1 MLVKCVRMWGDGGY
15 ERRWKEED
23 RREKG
28 VEREKRRHRG
38 RKTRE
43 EAEQDRCPCTKHS
56 MVNNIEENSD

>member
-1 MLVKCVRMWGDGGY
+1 MLVKCVCMWGDGGY

-56 MVNNIEENSD
+56 MVKNIEENSD